1 MPRTVALGRCP
12 ACESTSARKKFSSPD
27 HLHGVPGNYHYV
39 ECRGCGTVRQDPRVV
54 DEDLHLC
61 YPTAYFTHDA
71 VGRDVS
77 ATIPA
82 RGSFRDSLRRAILR
96 RPDGTPAE
104 GVSKPMKLL
113 GAALG
118 FVPSIRRRARYGLI
132 DALAGPAR
140 AGARCLEVGP
150 GQGLDLLRLK
160 WLGWDPVGLDVD
172 PAAAETARATSG
184 CEVGVGPIRD
194 VDFPDGT
201 FQLIYMNHVLE
212 HLPDLA
218 DSLDRCSRLLAP
230 GGRLVAVYP
239 NPGSL
244 GGRTQGH
251 YAPIWDPPRH
261 LVLPTRPGIVGLLRR
276 VGFGAVE
283 VRTTARSAA
292 CYRGVAWRYR
302 RGRPGFDRDGGG
314 PTVGDRLFGLC
325 EKILVGAG
333 AHAGEELIV
342 VAYKTG
348 GSR

>member
-1 MPRTVALGRCP
+1 M
-12 ACESTSARKKFSSPD
+12 
-27 HLHGVPGNYHYV
+27 
-39 ECRGCGTVRQDPRVV
+39 
-54 DEDLHLC
+54 
-61 YPTAYFTHDA
+61 
-71 VGRDVS
+71 S

-82 RGSFRDSLRRAILR
+82 KGSFRDSLRRAILR
-96 RPDGTPAE
+96 RADGTPAE
-104 GVSKPMKLL
+104 GVSTPMRLL

-118 FVPSIRRRARYGLI
+118 FVPSIRRRARFGLI

-201 FQLIYMNHVLE
+201 FHLIYMNHVLE

-218 DSLDRCSRLLAP
+218 DSLERCSRLLAP

-244 GGRTQGH
+244 GGRVQGR

-261 LVLPTRPGIVGLLRR
+261 LVLPTRRAIVGLLRR
-276 VGFGAVE
+276 VGFGDRRGVDDRPQCREATGASRAGTVTAA
-283 VRTTARSAA
+283 RGSAGTARS
-292 CYRGVAWRYR
+292 
-302 RGRPGFDRDGGG
+302 

-325 EKILVGAG
+325 EKILVGSG

-342 VAYKTG
+342 VAHKTG
-348 GSR
+348 GSRG